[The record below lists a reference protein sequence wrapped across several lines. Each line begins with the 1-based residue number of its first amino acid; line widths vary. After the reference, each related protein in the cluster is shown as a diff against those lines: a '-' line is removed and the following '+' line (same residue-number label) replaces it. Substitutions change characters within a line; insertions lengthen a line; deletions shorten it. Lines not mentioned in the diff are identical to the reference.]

1 MFYDMSCGLPCVATA
16 NSRSY
21 LSEDGDLYISGA
33 RGVSCI
39 NINEKQT
46 ADEAIKLSVPFVDV
60 DGELMPLRDGEV
72 LRIPADCMRLT
83 IHAYAFTYS
92 LQNPRLNYYLEGFD
106 KEPAS
111 VSRQELQ
118 PVSYTNLGG
127 GKYIFHFSVIDTMTG
142 REVNTISVTLIKEKR
157 IYENGLFWI
166 LLVLAAALL
175 ISVIAV
181 VYTRNKTGKLVKK
194 QKENRIFINQMIQA
208 FATCIDLK
216 DKYTKGHSFRVARY
230 AAMLAEKM
238 GYDKN
243 EVSNIYD
250 IALLHDIGKIFIP
263 DSILTK
269 PDKLTEEEFEIM
281 KRHTQLGG
289 EIVLS
294 LIGKRQ
300 REMAYNIVVYHHEK
314 WNGKGYPMGL
324 SGEETHLCA
333 RIVAIAD
340 VFDAISADRCYRKA
354 MPLEECFDIIERGIG
369 SDFDPIAAE
378 AFLEAREEA
387 ERVHTEFSDK
397 EVQNA
402 SD

>member
-1 MFYDMSCGLPCVATA
+1 MKF
-16 NSRSY
+16 
-21 LSEDGDLYISGA
+21 
-33 RGVSCI
+33 
-39 NINEKQT
+39 
-46 ADEAIKLSVPFVDV
+46 
-60 DGELMPLRDGEV
+60 
-72 LRIPADCMRLT
+72 
-83 IHAYAFTYS
+83 
-92 LQNPRLNYYLEGFD
+92 
-106 KEPAS
+106 AS
-111 VSRQELQ
+111 
-118 PVSYTNLGG
+118 
-127 GKYIFHFSVIDTMTG
+127 
-142 REVNTISVTLIKEKR
+142 
-157 IYENGLFWI
+157 
-166 LLVLAAALL
+166 
-175 ISVIAV
+175 
-181 VYTRNKTGKLVKK
+181 
-194 QKENRIFINQMIQA
+194 
-208 FATCIDLK
+208 
-216 DKYTKGHSFRVARY
+216 
-230 AAMLAEKM
+230 
-238 GYDKN
+238 
-243 EVSNIYD
+243 
-250 IALLHDIGKIFIP
+250 LHDIGKIFIP

-324 SGEETHLCA
+324 SGEETPLCA

-354 MPLEECFDIIERGIG
+354 MPLEECFDIVERGIG

-387 ERVHTEFSDK
+387 ERVHTEFSGK

>member
-1 MFYDMSCGLPCVATA
+1 MNKKNV
-16 NSRSY
+16 
-21 LSEDGDLYISGA
+21 
-33 RGVSCI
+33 I
-39 NINEKQT
+39 NISALIE
-46 ADEAIKLSVPFVDV
+46 S
-60 DGELMPLRDGEV
+60 RDSSTGKHV
-72 LRIPADCMRLT
+72 FR
-83 IHAYAFTYS
+83 
-92 LQNPRLNYYLEGFD
+92 
-106 KEPAS
+106 
-111 VSRQELQ
+111 VSR
-118 PVSYTNLGG
+118 YTKLIVAEMKKLGYYSDILT
-127 GKYIFHFSVIDTMTG
+127 KNY
-142 REVNTISVTLIKEKR
+142 IKE
-157 IYENGLFWI
+157 
-166 LLVLAAALL
+166 
-175 ISVIAV
+175 
-181 VYTRNKTGKLVKK
+181 LVK
-194 QKENRIFINQMIQA
+194 
-208 FATCIDLK
+208 FA
-216 DKYTKGHSFRVARY
+216 S
-230 AAMLAEKM
+230 
-238 GYDKN
+238 
-243 EVSNIYD
+243 
-250 IALLHDIGKIFIP
+250 LHDIGKIFIP

-314 WNGKGYPMGL
+314 LSGKGYPMGL
-324 SGEETHLCA
+324 SGEETPLCA

-369 SDFDPIAAE
+369 SDLDPIAAE

>member
-1 MFYDMSCGLPCVATA
+1 MNKKNV
-16 NSRSY
+16 
-21 LSEDGDLYISGA
+21 
-33 RGVSCI
+33 I
-39 NINEKQT
+39 NISALIESRDSSTGKHVFRVIRYT
-46 ADEAIKLSVPFVDV
+46 KLIVAEMKKLGYYSD
-60 DGELMPLRDGEV
+60 
-72 LRIPADCMRLT
+72 ILT
-83 IHAYAFTYS
+83 K
-92 LQNPRLNYYLEGFD
+92 NY
-106 KEPAS
+106 
-111 VSRQELQ
+111 
-118 PVSYTNLGG
+118 
-127 GKYIFHFSVIDTMTG
+127 
-142 REVNTISVTLIKEKR
+142 IKE
-157 IYENGLFWI
+157 
-166 LLVLAAALL
+166 
-175 ISVIAV
+175 
-181 VYTRNKTGKLVKK
+181 LVK
-194 QKENRIFINQMIQA
+194 
-208 FATCIDLK
+208 FA
-216 DKYTKGHSFRVARY
+216 S
-230 AAMLAEKM
+230 
-238 GYDKN
+238 
-243 EVSNIYD
+243 
-250 IALLHDIGKIFIP
+250 LHDIGKIFIP

-324 SGEETHLCA
+324 SGEETPLCA

-354 MPLEECFDIIERGIG
+354 MPLEECFDIVERGIG